1 LSAGPPHLAAL
12 MRPMPL
18 AAVQQIEAAIVKL
31 TAYLRGSKAAPVVSR
46 GKYDDFIA
54 LVKQWTDDNMPDD
67 DFFYQVTRFL
77 PKDADA

>member
-1 LSAGPPHLAAL
+1 

-67 DFFYQVTRFL
+67 DFFDQVTRFL